1 MLLIICFLYTHIHIH
16 GFTKRERWR
25 GRHRHMLSKR
35 LVKVRK
41 FPGATVNDM
50 YHYLIPLLEK
60 KSHHVILH
68 VGTNDAVNYKGTVI
82 VDTLLQLKSFIHE
95 KLPRTN
101 VIVSKPI
108 MKVGTKQLEN
118 VTTGVNS
125 KLCELDIDIIDR
137 SHLNGTELH
146 LDGKG
151 IFLFAKNSIDSTWKS

>member
-1 MLLIICFLYTHIHIH
+1 MS
-16 GFTKRERWR
+16 
-25 GRHRHMLSKR
+25 SKR
-35 LVKVRK
+35 VVKVRK
-41 FPGATVNDM
+41 FSGVTIKDM

-82 VDTLLQLKSFIHE
+82 VDKLLQLKSFIQE

-101 VIVSKPI
+101 VILSKPI

-125 KLCELDIDIIDR
+125 KLCERDIDIIDR

-151 IFLFAKNSIDSTWKS
+151 ILLFAKNSIDGTWKS